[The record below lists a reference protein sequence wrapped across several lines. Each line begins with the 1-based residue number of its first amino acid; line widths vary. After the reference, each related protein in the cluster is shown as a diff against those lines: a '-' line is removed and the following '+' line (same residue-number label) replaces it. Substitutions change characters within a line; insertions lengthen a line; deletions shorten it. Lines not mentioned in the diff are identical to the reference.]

1 MATAGAR
8 WAPRV
13 ACGTRRVRGLTYGR
27 VGVINFAHTHACERV
42 QEGKKMCVGISCFAH
57 V

>member
-8 WAPRV
+8 WASRV
-13 ACGTRRVRGLTYGR
+13 ACGTRMVRGLTYGR

-42 QEGKKMCVGISCFAH
+42 QEEKKRCVGISCFAH
-57 V
+57 T